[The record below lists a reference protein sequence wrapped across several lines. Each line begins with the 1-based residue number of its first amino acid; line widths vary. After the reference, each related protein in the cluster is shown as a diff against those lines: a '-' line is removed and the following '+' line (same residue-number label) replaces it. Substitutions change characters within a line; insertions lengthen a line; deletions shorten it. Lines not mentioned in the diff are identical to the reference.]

1 MSTKTLRK
9 RIALVAVSAMG
20 FGLLSSVAANAGAV
34 VAGSYTV
41 TAATAGTDGWCS
53 NSASTSTS
61 NVVYNSVNIA
71 AGSVNQIVLAA
82 GTNKDLTS
90 THSLKISVSGPAVI
104 ITPSGAAADA
114 GTNAARTLAVDG
126 SSITFTGDNTNKT
139 LLSTTLKLTGLG
151 TVKANVALDGAVIDS
166 FTINTLA
173 SCSTGYSSS
182 SSSVSLQAA
191 GAAAASSQDTSDA
204 SGANVVAYNS
214 SAVIRLYL
222 ADAYGNTLSDTN
234 HYLSA
239 TATGGAGID
248 FAGSTTATTASAVKT
263 SSLYNA
269 RLTVNNGGVSTP
281 VTTTVAISLD
291 GNVIGTKSITFT
303 GQAAKIVLSD
313 VSNYIAASGTDT
325 VKVKVLD
332 AAGNQLAGWTP
343 VAGDTAK
350 DTNGS
355 FTAFNASSATATVN
369 ATLTAGATE
378 GASVTSMRIK
388 LNDGTYVV
396 SDPVKFTTTSA
407 SIDTFTTSLDKASYA
422 PGEVVTLTIS
432 GKDSKGY
439 PVADTTTLGGT
450 VSWVGSGLTAV
461 TANPAAADTPTD
473 GVWTYKFYASTT
485 EGNYGYSIKTSS
497 AGTTTSAQTGTFGV
511 KVVSSGVTNAEV
523 LAAIV
528 KLIASINKQIAA
540 LQKAL
545 MKK

>member
-1 MSTKTLRK
+1 MC
-9 RIALVAVSAMG
+9 
-20 FGLLSSVAANAGAV
+20 FGLLSSVAANASAFASGGFT
-34 VAGSYTV
+34 VASS
-41 TAATAGTDGWCS
+41 TAGTNGWCS
-53 NSASTSTS
+53 NSASSRTS
-61 NVVYNSVNIA
+61 NVVYNSVNA
-71 AGSVNQIVLAA
+71 ATTANVITLTA
-82 GTNKDLTS
+82 GTATDVTS
-90 THSLKISVSGPAVI
+90 GHTAKVSITSGPAI
-104 ITPSGAAADA
+104 ITTASAAAGA
-114 GTNAARTLAVDG
+114 GSTTNAAKTLAVDG
-126 SSITFTGDNTNKT
+126 SSLTFTGDNTN
-139 LLSTTLKLTGLG
+139 LSATNVSVKLTGLG
-151 TVKANVALDGAVIDS
+151 TVKVATSYDGVVIDI

-173 SCSTGYSSS
+173 SCSTGYNSGK
-182 SSSVSLQAA
+182 SSVSLQAA
-191 GAAAASSQDTSDA
+191 GAGAASSQDTSDA
-204 SGANVVAYNS
+204 AGANVVAYNS

-239 TATGGAGID
+239 TATGGAGVD
-248 FAGSTTATTASAVKT
+248 FGGSTSATTASAVLT
-263 SSLYNA
+263 SGLYNA
-269 RLTVNNGGVSTP
+269 KLTVNNGGVTTP
-281 VTTTVAISLD
+281 VVTTVSISLD

-303 GQAAKIVLSD
+303 GQAAKIVVSD

-343 VAGDTAK
+343 VAGDSALNV
-350 DTNGS
+350 NGAS
-355 FTAFNASSATATVN
+355 FGSFNASSATATVN

-378 GASVTSMRIK
+378 GDSASTLRIK
-388 LNDGTYVV
+388 LDDGSYVV
-396 SDPVKFTTTSA
+396 SDVIKFKTTSA
-407 SIDTFTTSLDKASYA
+407 SIDTFTTALDKASYA
-422 PGEVVTLTIS
+422 PGEVVTLTIT
-432 GKDSKGY
+432 GKNSKGNL
-439 PVADTTTLGGT
+439 VADTTTLGGT

-485 EGNYGYSIKTSS
+485 EGNYGYSIKTTS